1 MSVKKSIAP
10 WCGVVAAA
18 GLLGAG
24 MSGCSAKVETSSET
38 KVEKSV
44 SAAELQTNLT
54 ERLTGVGSP
63 PQSVTCKSDLVGEVG
78 KTSRCD
84 VVFSDTN
91 SLEAIVTATSVEGSD
106 ISYELTPA
114 MTKEQVEKAVADLA
128 SAQSAKC
135 EAGLD
140 GTVGTTTNCEVTLD
154 GQASKRIVEVAQV
167 DPAKLGI
174 ELSVFMLL
182 PKQQVQEVLMQK
194 LSSDGTPVETVECVD
209 DVASK
214 VGSVVECVAVTG
226 NEQQGYDVTVVE
238 AEGDTVNFDYKAKP

>member
-1 MSVKKSIAP
+1 VKSNVAV

-18 GLLGAG
+18 GLVGAG
-24 MSGCSAKVETSSET
+24 LSGCSAKVETSSET

-54 ERLTGVGSP
+54 ERLTAAGSP

-91 SLEAIVTATSVEGSD
+91 SLQAIVTTTGNDSSGITYD
-106 ISYELTPA
+106 LIPA
-114 MTKEQVEKAVADLA
+114 MTKEQVEKAVAGLS

-135 EAGLD
+135 DAGLD
-140 GTVGTTTNCEVTLD
+140 GKVGNTTNCEVTLD
-154 GQASKRIVEVAQV
+154 GQTSKRIVEVSTV
-167 DPAKLGI
+167 DPANLGI
-174 ELSVFMLL
+174 ELSAFMLL

-194 LSSDGTPVETVECVD
+194 LAADGTPVETVECVG
-209 DVASK
+209 DVSAE
-214 VGSVVECVAVTG
+214 VGSVIECVAVTG
-226 NEQQGYDVTVVE
+226 NDQQGYDVTVVE
-238 AEGDTVNFDYKAKP
+238 SEGDTPDFDYKAKP

>member
-1 MSVKKSIAP
+1 MKSNVAA
-10 WCGVVAAA
+10 WCGVVAATGLIGA
-18 GLLGAG
+18 GL
-24 MSGCSAKVETSSET
+24 SGCSAKVETSSQT

-44 SAAELQTNLT
+44 SAAELQTKLA
-54 ERLTGVGSP
+54 ERLTTAGSP
-63 PQSVTCKSDLVGEVG
+63 PQSVTCKGDLVGEVG

-91 SLEAIVTATSVEGSD
+91 SLEAIVTTTGVGGSEL
-106 ISYELTPA
+106 SYELTPA
-114 MTKEQVEKAVADLA
+114 MTKQQVEKAVAGLA

-135 EAGLD
+135 DAGLD
-140 GTVGTTTNCEVTLD
+140 GKVGNTTNCEISLD
-154 GQASKRIVEVAQV
+154 GQTSKRIVEVAQV

-182 PKQQVQEVLMQK
+182 PKQQIQEVLMQK

-209 DVASK
+209 DVSAE

-226 NEQQGYDVTVVE
+226 DQQQGYDVTVVE
-238 AEGDTVNFDYKAKP
+238 AEGDTVDVDYKVKP

>member
-1 MSVKKSIAP
+1 MNIGYIGASGLMGHGMAKNLLAKGQTLAITVHKQRDRVQDLLDAGARLSTS
-10 WCGVVAAA
+10 AAD
-18 GLLGAG
+18 LGA
-24 MSGCSAKVETSSET
+24 T
-38 KVEKSV
+38 
-44 SAAELQTNLT
+44 
-54 ERLTGVGSP
+54 
-63 PQSVTCKSDLVGEVG
+63 
-78 KTSRCD
+78 CD